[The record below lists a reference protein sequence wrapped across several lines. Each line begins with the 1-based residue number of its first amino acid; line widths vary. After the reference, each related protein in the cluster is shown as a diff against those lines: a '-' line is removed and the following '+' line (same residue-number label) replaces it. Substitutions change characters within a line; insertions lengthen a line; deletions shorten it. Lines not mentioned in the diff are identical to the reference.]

1 MDFCRLVLRPELDV
15 TIEPVTDQWAQFAL
29 AGPKARDVLAKLA
42 GPTTDVSNSG
52 FPFMATMAAEIGGF
66 IPARLFRISFSGEL
80 AYEIAVPSSHGAALA
95 GALLEAGATPYGL
108 EALNVLRLEKGH
120 PVGAELN
127 GQTTAGDLG
136 MAKMLS
142 SKKDFIGRAL
152 ARRPALLDP
161 DRQTL
166 VGLQPCTAT
175 DRMQAG
181 AHLVPKNAAAD
192 ASNDQGHV
200 TSVAYSATLG
210 HWIALALLQGGA
222 RRTGEILRCVNP
234 LQGTETNVVVVD
246 RVFHDPEGR
255 ALHG

>member
-1 MDFCRLVLRPELDV
+1 VRPELDIA
-15 TIEPVTDQWAQFAL
+15 IEPVTDQWAQFAL
-29 AGPKARDVLAKLA
+29 AGPHARDVLARLV
-42 GPTTDVSNSG
+42 GPATDVSNAG
-52 FPFMATMAAEIGGF
+52 LPFMATIEANIAGF

-80 AYEIAVPSSHGAALA
+80 AYEIAVPASHGTALA

-127 GQTTAGDLG
+127 GQTTAADLG

-142 SKKDFIGRAL
+142 TKKDFVGRAL

-161 DRQTL
+161 DRPTL
-166 VGLQPCTAT
+166 VGLRPCAAT
-175 DRMQAG
+175 DTLQAG
-181 AHLVPKNAAAD
+181 SHLVPRNATTD

-210 HWIALALLQGGA
+210 HWIGLALLQRGA
-222 RRTGEILRCVNP
+222 LRTGEILRCVNP
-234 LQGTETNVVVVD
+234 LQGYETDVIVVD
-246 RVFHDPEGR
+246 RVFHDAEGR